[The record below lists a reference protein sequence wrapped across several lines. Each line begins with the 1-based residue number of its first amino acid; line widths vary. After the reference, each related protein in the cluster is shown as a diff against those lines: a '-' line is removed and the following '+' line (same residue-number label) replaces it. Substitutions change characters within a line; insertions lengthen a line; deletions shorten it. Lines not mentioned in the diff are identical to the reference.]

1 MLLNSSAAP
10 SWLSRKEVS
19 TKFVTWI
26 QASSLLVLQESMV
39 CGQMGIIE
47 AILGVIHK
55 GI

>member
-26 QASSLLVLQESMV
+26 QASLLVLQESMV